1 MVTLADLQEFL
12 RRSGLNDREA
22 ACAASAAQVAL
33 QQKRE
38 AAENTCDG
46 NLSAIQNHLK
56 KRS

>member
-38 AAENTCDG
+38 ATENTMEI
-46 NLSAIQNHLK
+46 SQPFKII
-56 KRS
+56 

>member
-38 AAENTCDG
+38 AQKTPLMEI
-46 NLSAIQNHLK
+46 SQPFKMI
-56 KRS
+56 